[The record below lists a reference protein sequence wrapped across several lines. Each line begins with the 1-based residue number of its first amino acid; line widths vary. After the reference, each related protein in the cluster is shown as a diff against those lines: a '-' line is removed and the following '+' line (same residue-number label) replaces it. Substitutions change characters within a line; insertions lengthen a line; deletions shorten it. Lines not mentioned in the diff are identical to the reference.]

1 MVTKT
6 NKEIKVQLVEAH
18 KAISLITFKIQM
30 FNPIKFPNLVNKINR
45 LISKN
50 LKKENWIIP

>member
-18 KAISLITFKIQM
+18 KAISLITFKIQI
-30 FNPIKFPNLVNKINR
+30 FSPIKFPSLVNKIYR
-45 LISKN
+45 LIS
-50 LKKENWIIP
+50 